1 VRWDFFNINHLLTLS
16 VIVLHH
22 GPLRDHAWRILE
34 AAGVPSDNAWL
45 AADSL
50 VAANLRGVDSHGVQ
64 LLPHYVRQIEAGGI
78 DPATTGKV
86 ISRGGACAVYD
97 AQHGLGQPVAA
108 ACCDVAVELAR
119 EHGAGAVTVRDGTH
133 FGACAYWGERIAA
146 AGMIGVVMCNAT
158 PLVAPWQGKER
169 QLGTNPICMAVPG
182 PRTWLLDMATTTVAL
197 NKIHKA
203 ALCGQES
210 IPAGWA
216 MDADGRPTTSTQT
229 ALAGLPTP
237 LGGYKGSGLA
247 VLVEILSAVLSGGA
261 MLTDLGGLRR
271 LDIPMRI
278 GQFYLALDIARF
290 VPPDEFTTRMQ
301 FLRESLTSSQPAAGY
316 DEVLIA
322 GDPEWRI
329 EDHRRATGIPIEPQV
344 WASLEETAEK
354 LGIARI
360 E

>member
-1 VRWDFFNINHLLTLS
+1 
-16 VIVLHH
+16 VIVLQHA
-22 GPLRDHAWRILE
+22 PLRDYAQRILE
-34 AAGVPSDNAWL
+34 ATGVSTEKAWL
-45 AADSL
+45 TADSL

-64 LLPHYVRQIEAGGI
+64 LLPHYIRQIETGGI
-78 DPATTGKV
+78 DPATTGQV
-86 ISRGGACAVYD
+86 ISRDGACAAYD

-108 ACCDVAVELAR
+108 ACCDLAVDLAR
-119 EHGAGAVTVRDGTH
+119 EHGAGAVTVRNGTH
-133 FGACAYWGERIAA
+133 FGACAYWGQRIAA
-146 AGMIGVVMCNAT
+146 SSMIGIVTCNAT

-169 QLGTNPICMAVPG
+169 RLGTNPICMAVPG
-182 PRTWLLDMATTTVAL
+182 PHTWLLDMATTTVAL

-216 MDADGRPTTSTQT
+216 MDADGRPTTDTRT

-247 VLVEILSAVLSGGA
+247 VMAEIFSAVLSGGA
-261 MLTDLGGLRR
+261 MLTDVGGLRR
-271 LDIPMRI
+271 LDHPMRI
-278 GQFYLALDIARF
+278 GQFYLALDVSRF
-290 VPPDEFTTRMQ
+290 LPLDEFITRMQ
-301 FLRESLTSSQPAAGY
+301 HLREILTSTEPASGY

-329 EDHRRATGIPIEPQV
+329 EDQRRAAGIPIEPQV
-344 WASLEETAEK
+344 WASLEETAQK
-354 LGIARI
+354 FGIAPLAGTARI

>member
-1 VRWDFFNINHLLTLS
+1 

-22 GPLRDHAWRILE
+22 GPLRDYARRILE
-34 AAGVPSDNAWL
+34 AADVPSDKAWL
-45 AADSL
+45 TADSL

-64 LLPHYVRQIEAGGI
+64 LLPHYIRQIEAGGI
-78 DPATTGKV
+78 DPATNGEA
-86 ISRGGACAVYD
+86 ISRDGACAVYD
-97 AQHGLGQPVAA
+97 ARHGLGQPVAA
-108 ACCDVAVELAR
+108 ACCDLAVAVAR
-119 EHGAGAVTVRDGTH
+119 EHGTGAVTVRNGTH

-146 AGMIGVVMCNAT
+146 AGMIGVIMCNAT

-169 QLGTNPICMAVPG
+169 RLGTNPICMAVPG

-203 ALCGQES
+203 ALCGQDE

-216 MDADGRPTTSTQT
+216 MDAEGCPTTDTRT

-247 VLVEILSAVLSGGA
+247 VMAEIFSAVLSGGA
-261 MLTDLGGLRR
+261 MLTEVGGLRR
-271 LDIPMRI
+271 FDQPMRI
-278 GQFYLALDIARF
+278 GQFYLALDVARF
-290 VPPDEFTTRMQ
+290 LPLDEFTTRMQ
-301 FLRESLTSSQPAAGY
+301 SLRDILASTQPATGY

-329 EDHRRATGIPIEPQV
+329 EDRRRAAGIPIEPQV
-344 WASLEETAEK
+344 WAALEDTARK
-354 LGIARI
+354 LGITLLAGNARI